1 MFNILFKMNNVIETR
16 IPQAIPATIE
26 PSIKFIE
33 SAEPSFVKVRIMDAK
48 KTPMMPNTNVMP

>member
-1 MFNILFKMNNVIETR
+1 MNNVIETR

-26 PSIKFIE
+26 PSIKLIE

-48 KTPMMPNTNVMP
+48 KTPMIPNTNVMP